1 MSKSLCIVSPNDDVG
16 NNLFYFELYP
26 NQYHEEVLFEYCNN
40 KNLAFCDV
48 ISMAANGYLYIPI
61 NGDLCLIFSP
71 NNLGKTQKEKFLEFM
86 DTLYDNKPSLKVSAC
101 KTNEKGQIVVKPTQ
115 INGYD
120 ELIEFFNINLEE
132 RKIK

>member
-1 MSKSLCIVSPNDDVG
+1 MSKSLCIVSPNDDAE

-40 KNLAFCDV
+40 KNLAFYDV

-61 NGDLCLIFSP
+61 NDDLCLIFSP
-71 NNLGKTQKEKFLEFM
+71 NNLSKTQKEKFLEFM